1 VSTSADTPPRARIAR
16 VSRAPLRW
24 PQRSTSTQN
33 QKRINLSDNRAYEAN
48 HRVKDAA
55 GSFTRD
61 EIAKSDSHADH
72 ARTTVEVE
80 GNNLVDTLPGR
91 GTE

>member
-1 VSTSADTPPRARIAR
+1 MAAAINLNS
-16 VSRAPLRW
+16 
-24 PQRSTSTQN
+24 N
-33 QKRINLSDNRAYEAN
+33 QKRINMSDNQVHEAN

-61 EIAKSDSHADH
+61 QIAKNDSQADQ
-72 ARTTVEVE
+72 ARTTVTDK